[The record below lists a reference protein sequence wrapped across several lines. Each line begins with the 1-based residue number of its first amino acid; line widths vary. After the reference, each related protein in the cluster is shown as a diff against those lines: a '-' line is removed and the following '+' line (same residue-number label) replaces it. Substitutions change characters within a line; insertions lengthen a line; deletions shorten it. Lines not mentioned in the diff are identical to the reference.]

1 MIIRKPYA
9 FLIKHFR
16 KIHIFMFLLC
26 AYIYYKTITLSSFI
40 NEFMDL
46 FSYDSYNEP
55 ISKYTGFLPMLALIL
70 LIASSAV
77 LIILLKHKDKPWK
90 TYLLPMVEYTALF
103 LTFIFT
109 AGYFNSYTGSS
120 ETTTI
125 RAIRDIIFILTIPQY
140 ATFILLGIRILG
152 VDLNKFDFK
161 TDKEYL
167 ELSESDREEIEIN
180 IDIDKESIKRTF
192 KRLKRNLGYFFQEHK
207 LLVQA
212 VSIILILFVAYKSY
226 NFIFVVNKA
235 YKQGDVINT
244 NGYTITINNSYYSD
258 KDYKGSKISSGSSFI
273 ILNLN
278 IKNNSVKRTVNL
290 NRFHIMNKS
299 SNYSPTNKRYE
310 TQFRD
315 LGKTV
320 SELTLEN
327 GRETN
332 LILIYKVSSKED
344 IDKFVLYYQELQGNE
359 NHLRKIK
366 LKITDLSKI
375 KENETVNLGDVLTI
389 KMPTEEKEVIFDNL
403 VIGNTASYNVEECDQ
418 DTCTIVSKEATAKT
432 GMQILKLDFSSND
445 FAGKDMIDFLS
456 KYGKIN
462 YIDNSNARKGY
473 RIDNALN
480 TMKYYGK
487 YVYIKVP
494 ENIVNAKEIELVII
508 ARNNKYIYKLK

>member
-152 VDLNKFDFK
+152 VDLKKFDFK

-244 NGYTITINNSYYSD
+244 NGYTITINNSYYSN
-258 KDYKGSKISSGSSFI
+258 KDYKGSKISSGDGFI
-273 ILNLN
+273 ILDLN

-290 NRFHIMNKS
+290 NRFHVMNKS

-310 TQFRD
+310 TQFID

-445 FAGKDMIDFLS
+445 FVGKDMIDFLS

-494 ENIVNAKEIELVII
+494 ENIVNAK
-508 ARNNKYIYKLK
+508 

>member
-9 FLIKHFR
+9 FLIKNFR

-26 AYIYYKTITLSSFI
+26 AFIYYKTITLSSFI

-55 ISKYTGFLPMLALIL
+55 ISTYTGFLPMLALIL
-70 LIASSAV
+70 LIASSIV

-90 TYLLPMVEYTALF
+90 AYLLPTIEYTALF

-125 RAIRDIIFILTIPQY
+125 RAIRDVIFILTIPQY
-140 ATFILLGIRILG
+140 ANFILLGIRIFG

-161 TDKEYL
+161 TDKEYI
-167 ELSESDREEIEIN
+167 ELSEDDREEVEIN
-180 IDIDKESIKRTF
+180 INIDKESIKRTY
-192 KRLKRNLGYFFQEHK
+192 KRFKRNLGYFFQEHK

-212 VSIILILFVAYKSY
+212 VSIILIIFVAYKSY
-226 NFIFVVNKA
+226 NYIFVVNKS
-235 YKQGDVINT
+235 YSQGDIINT

-258 KDYKGSKISSGSSFI
+258 KDYKGSKISSGNGFVV
-273 ILNLN
+273 LDLN

-299 SNYSPTNKRYE
+299 SNYSPTNKLYE
-310 TQFRD
+310 TEFND

-327 GRETN
+327 GKENN
-332 LILIYKVSSKED
+332 LILIYKVSTKED
-344 IDKFVLYYQELQGNE
+344 INRFVLYYQELNGNE
-359 NHLRKIK
+359 THLRKIK
-366 LKITDLSKI
+366 LNITDLSEI
-375 KENETVNLGDVLTI
+375 KEQEAVNLGDVLTI
-389 KMPTEEKEVIFDNL
+389 KTKDEEKEIIFDNL
-403 VIGNTASYNVEECDQ
+403 EILKTVEYNAKSCSSSECSV
-418 DTCTIVSKEATAKT
+418 TTKTKTAKD
-432 GMQILKLDFSSND
+432 GYSILKLDFSSND
-445 FAGKDMIDFLS
+445 FAGKDMIDFLI

-462 YIDNSNARKGY
+462 YIDNSKTKKGY
-473 RIDNALN
+473 KISNALN
-480 TMKYYGK
+480 TYEYYGK
-487 YVYIKVP
+487 YVYIAIPDEIANSSK
-494 ENIVNAKEIELVII
+494 IELVITV
-508 ARNNKYIYKLK
+508 RNNKYTYKLK